1 MTQFL
6 LKRFVKEPHT
16 SPAGRSAIGAL
27 AGITG
32 IGCNV
37 LLFAVKLLTGLL
49 SGSIAILADAFNNL
63 SDAASSLVTLLGF
76 RLAKRPADSDHPYGH
91 ARYEYLAA
99 LAVSAMILLLGAEL
113 CKSSI
118 DKILHP
124 VPPEATILTD
134 VLLLGA
140 IGLKFWM
147 SRFYRTAGE
156 LIHSPALLASSLD
169 SRNDVL
175 TTGAVLICCL
185 IHQGTG
191 WVLDGL
197 AGLGVAIFI
206 LVSGAKSLKDTI
218 SPLLGPSPDAELVE
232 KLNALV
238 LSHEKVLG
246 VHDLLIHDYG
256 PGQCFASLHAEVSAG
271 DNALHI
277 HDILEDIEEDA
288 MQRLNV
294 HLVIHCDP
302 VVEND
307 PELARL
313 RCLTEQAAAQ
323 LDPQFTVHDLHLAN
337 HEGIEKLVFDLAVP
351 YEMDCDS
358 ADLEERLISA
368 LRDQGI
374 DTQILIHMDRT

>member
-6 LKRFVKEPHT
+6 LKRFVKEPHA

-37 LLFAVKLLTGLL
+37 LLFAVKLLIGLL
-49 SGSIAILADAFNNL
+49 ADSIAILADAFNNL

-76 RLAKRPADSDHPYGH
+76 RLAKRPADAGHPFGH

-99 LAVSAMILLLGAEL
+99 MAVSAMILVLGIEL
-113 CKSSI
+113 CISSI
-118 DKILHP
+118 KKIMNP
-124 VPPEATILTD
+124 VPPEAGLLTD
-134 VLLLGA
+134 CLLLGA

-147 SRFYRTAGE
+147 SRFYRTTGNQ
-156 LIHSPALLASSLD
+156 IHSPALLASSLD

-175 TTGAVLICCL
+175 ATGAVLACCL
-185 IHQGTG
+185 IYQFTG
-191 WVLDGL
+191 WVLDGI

-206 LVSGAKSLKDTI
+206 LISGAKALRDTV
-218 SPLLGPSPDAELVE
+218 SPLLGSSPDAELVE
-232 KLNALV
+232 KLNELV

-271 DNALHI
+271 DDALHI

-307 PELARL
+307 PELERL
-313 RCLTEQAAAQ
+313 RCLTEQAAAEI
-323 LDPQFTVHDLHLAN
+323 DSKFTVHDLHLAN
-337 HEGIEKLVFDLAVP
+337 HEGVQKLVFDLAVP
-351 YEMDCDS
+351 YEMDCDD
-358 ADLEERLISA
+358 ADLEHRLTAA
-368 LRDQGI
+368 LHSQGI
-374 DTQILIHMDRT
+374 QTEILIHTDRT